1 LYTDVLSNPTT
12 TATMFIPYDA
22 SGIAFT
28 SPTQTQ
34 YTNWQF
40 VPIPTIPVVA
50 TNPVPGNFL
59 YYYAS
64 GLPRG
69 LTLNLDASGI
79 ESSITGTSSQ
89 FSDAF
94 QRVVLYAALSPGGGG
109 GGVAALP
116 ISMRT
121 ILPTVQKQQTSA
133 GSWTSLVRQYTTVN
147 AAQNSVNGRALPST
161 NPPLGEFTRPYPP
174 DSVSAP
180 GSCRKC

>member
-1 LYTDVLSNPTT
+1 
-12 TATMFIPYDA
+12 MFIPYDA

-40 VPIPTIPVVA
+40 VPISTIDVTA

-69 LTLNLDASGI
+69 LTFTPDGAGVAAT
-79 ESSITGTSSQ
+79 ITGTPSQ

-116 ISMRT
+116 LSMRT

-133 GSWTSLVRQYTTVN
+133 GAWTSLVRQYTVVN
-147 AAQNSVNGRALPST
+147 AAENSINGRTLPAT
-161 NPPLGEFTRPYPP
+161 EPPLGEFTRPYPP
-174 DSVSAP
+174 DEVSVLP
-180 GSCRKC
+180 CPKC

>member
-40 VPIPTIPVVA
+40 VPIPTIPVAAV
-50 TNPVPGNFL
+50 NPVPGNFL

-109 GGVAALP
+109 GGVAALS
-116 ISMRT
+116 IAMRT

-180 GSCRKC
+180 NCRKC